1 MVADVAAKKRYE
13 ANKATADEI
22 ARKTGMPFSR
32 FRTGFVPYQGR
43 PGAGDRVRVRRPGDW
58 RYHRRR
64 CHVGDR
70 GFRWRDLADPLE
82 GINYGR
88 CKAKVLRGEQ
98 GEIIIH
104 SFAHGGAV
112 YRLFHS
118 EASLSKL
125 VAGLP
130 KRNPFLSVFADAMQ
144 DLMAGEQAYER
155 LRQMAIDHTGG
166 KAKPVNKALENAKAA
181 RSKAKAA
188 KAARRAMAL
197 AMTIGS

>member
-1 MVADVAAKKRYE
+1 M
-13 ANKATADEI
+13 
-22 ARKTGMPFSR
+22 
-32 FRTGFVPYQGR
+32 
-43 PGAGDRVRVRRPGDW
+43 
-58 RYHRRR
+58 
-64 CHVGDR
+64 
-70 GFRWRDLADPLE
+70 
-82 GINYGR
+82 
-88 CKAKVLRGEQ
+88 LRGEQ

-130 KRNPFLSVFADAMQ
+130 SELFLAVFADAMQ

-166 KAKPVNKALENAKAA
+166 KAKPVNKALEKREKQHA
-181 RSKAKAA
+181 RRQGRRRQP
-188 KAARRAMAL
+188 RRAMMLAATVGLCCDGAPAHDAERADTVKPIDAAL
-197 AMTIGS
+197 AAVKTDYRLLRGAGRKDGTGQP